1 MDYKIKIQRQRRR
14 NLMMRRIP
22 GGIEV
27 FIPHYL
33 KPTSIEV
40 KNFIAEGLAKFEGQM
55 LPIPA
60 EQTSAD
66 EILRMVDDW
75 SRRISVQ
82 PKRVQMREMRRK
94 WGSCSNRSIVTL
106 NVALRWLPR
115 HLAEYVV
122 CHELVHLIELNHGAG
137 FQALMTTHMPDWRE
151 RERELDSRRIGAV

>member
-1 MDYKIKIQRQRRR
+1 MDYRVKIQRQRRR

-33 KPTSIEV
+33 KPTSLEV
-40 KNFIAEGLAKFEGQM
+40 KNFVAECLAKFEGQM

-60 EQTSAD
+60 EQISEGD
-66 EILRMVDDW
+66 ILCMVNDW
-75 SRRISVQ
+75 AQRISVQ

-94 WGSCSNRSIVTL
+94 WGTCSNRNIVTL
-106 NVALRWLPR
+106 NDALRYVPP

-122 CHELVHLIELNHGAG
+122 CHELVHLIELNHGEG
-137 FQALMTTHMPDWRE
+137 FQALMTAHMPDWRE
-151 RERELDSRRIGAV
+151 RDRELDARRIGA